1 MTGLVQPGIF
11 YGMPR
16 RSRVTPGGFVYHV
29 LNRAVAGLPLF
40 RKRAD
45 YEAFERI
52 MIEAYERHPLRILA
66 WCLMRNHW
74 HFVVWP
80 QAEGEVT
87 EFFRWLTHTHVMRW
101 HVAHNTVGQG
111 HLYQGRFKSFPI
123 QEDEHF
129 LTVCRYVERNAL
141 TAQVVE
147 HAENWRWGSLWVR
160 HRRNHPLKALL
171 SNWPIRCPTNWR
183 ALVNA
188 VMTEKEVQRIQTS
201 ITRNRPFGNEWW
213 QREQARRLDLTHT
226 LRRKGRPSGTRKK
239 N

>member
-1 MTGLVQPGIF
+1 M
-11 YGMPR
+11 
-16 RSRVTPGGFVYHV
+16 YHV

-40 RKRAD
+40 RKEAD
-45 YEAFERI
+45 YQAFERI
-52 MIEAYERHPLRILA
+52 MIETHERHPLRILA

-87 EFFRWLTHTHVMRW
+87 AHFRWLTHTHVMRW

-147 HAENWRWGSLWVR
+147 RAENWRWGSLWVR
-160 HRRNHPLKALL
+160 HCRNHPLKALL
-171 SNWPIRCPTNWR
+171 SDWPIRCPTNWR

-188 VMTEKEVQRIQTS
+188 VMTEKEVERIQTS

-213 QREQARRLDLTHT
+213 QLEQASRLDLTHT
-226 LRRKGRPSGTRKK
+226 LRSKGRPSGTRKK